1 MSFDKVI
8 GYSQTKRAL
17 LPLLEMLKGD
27 KRYDEIGA
35 VLPHGAILRGEHN
48 VGKTL
53 FAKMLAEESGRPC
66 IFSQDSKITDAF
78 SRAASQENAILLFDN
93 VQQDQFPTILKEM
106 DKLENQGVFVLA
118 TTSNDTELAD
128 DILKPEHFYFA
139 MSVPMPNLDDTEQ
152 MLTAL
157 FSKIKTAPDLDIPVL
172 AKMMNGQTYT
182 VMQTIINSAA
192 MRTAC
197 AGESCVTEKAIVDA
211 YVCDIQSS
219 PDSVEGLTLPD
230 TVRTA
235 YHEAGHV
242 VAAELLHPGIVTL
255 AYIRR
260 GYACTFGKTCY
271 YLPAVESCHMSV
283 KRDCVIKTLAGRAIT
298 EMKFGELDTG
308 CCRDLENA
316 YRTVMSMVVDRCSL
330 GFANGLAEG
339 WDSPSEAL
347 KAQREKVVA
356 QEMERYYTQAKEL
369 LAANMPFVDAV
380 AQALMEKETLT
391 QADIRTIK
399 EQSGC

>member
-8 GYSQTKRAL
+8 GYSQTKKTL

-27 KRYDEIGA
+27 KRYEEMGA
-35 VLPHGAILRGEHN
+35 VLPCGAILRGEPH

-53 FAKMLAEESGRPC
+53 FATTLAEESGRPC
-66 IFSQDSKITDAF
+66 VFSPDIKITDAF
-78 SRAASQENAILLFDN
+78 TQAASQENTILFFDN

-106 DKLENQGVFVLA
+106 DKPENQGVFVLT
-118 TTSNDTELAD
+118 TTSNETELSD
-128 DILKPEHFYFA
+128 DILKPEHFAFA
-139 MSVPMPNLDDTEQ
+139 MSVPMPNLDDTEE
-152 MLTAL
+152 MLNSL
-157 FSKIKTAPDLDIPVL
+157 LKRIKASPDIDVSAL
-172 AKMMNGQTYT
+172 AKMLSEQPYT
-182 VMQTIINSAA
+182 ILQAVINSAA

-197 AGESCVTEKAIVDA
+197 AGESCVTEKAIVDT

-219 PDSVEGLTLPD
+219 PDSVEGLTLSD

-242 VAAELLHPGIVTL
+242 VAAELLHPGIVAL
-255 AYIRR
+255 AFIRR
-260 GYACTFGKTCY
+260 GYAGTFGKTCY

-380 AQALMEKETLT
+380 AQALLEKETLT
-391 QADIRTIK
+391 QTDIHAL
-399 EQSGC
+399 QAQLGY